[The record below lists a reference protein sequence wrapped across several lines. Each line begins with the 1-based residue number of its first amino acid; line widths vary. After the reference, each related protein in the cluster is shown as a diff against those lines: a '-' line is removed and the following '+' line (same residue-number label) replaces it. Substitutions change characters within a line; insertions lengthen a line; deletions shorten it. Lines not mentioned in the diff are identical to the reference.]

1 MIKMIST
8 TQELAAYCADA
19 AKFPYITVDT
29 EFLRQS
35 TYYSKLCLIQLA
47 MPSPQEGAAVLVD
60 PLAKGLSLAPL
71 YELFT
76 NPAVVKVLHA
86 ARQDIEIFWHDAGI
100 IPAPLF
106 DTQAAAMVC
115 GYGEQ
120 AAYATLVQ
128 KIAKVDIDKS
138 SRFTDWS
145 HRPLTEEQQ
154 KYALGDVTH
163 LRQVY
168 EHLDQKLEQ
177 TGRRSWVEEE
187 LKSLC
192 DPASY
197 VVDPEHAWQRVRIRT
212 NSRRFAAYLKE
223 LAKYRETTAQSNNIP
238 RSRILKDEAMNE
250 IAATRPKTMKALHK
264 LRLLHSYARKKEVSE
279 AILGIITRVDSM
291 EPDTY
296 PVLKS
301 PQKQPSKN
309 RALADLLR
317 VLLKAKAD
325 EYDVAQIMIAS
336 AADLDALSVG
346 AQDVAALKGW
356 RFDVFGADALRLCNG
371 KVALAVQNRKI
382 CMVDLA

>member
-19 AKFPYITVDT
+19 EKFPYITVDT

-264 LRLLHSYARKKEVSE
+264 LRLLHSYAAKKKF
-279 AILGIITRVDSM
+279 
-291 EPDTY
+291 
-296 PVLKS
+296 LK
-301 PQKQPSKN
+301 
-309 RALADLLR
+309 L
-317 VLLKAKAD
+317 
-325 EYDVAQIMIAS
+325 
-336 AADLDALSVG
+336 
-346 AQDVAALKGW
+346 
-356 RFDVFGADALRLCNG
+356 F
-371 KVALAVQNRKI
+371 
-382 CMVDLA
+382 